1 MKIPNSVR
9 IAGVEYCV
17 IEHEHLD
24 DGKSV
29 LRGQIDFCSN
39 KIALNIGLE
48 LDCQRRCI
56 TLLHEIL
63 HGIWYNAG
71 IDEQYDDAEEEI
83 VEKLAKG
90 LYMVLQ
96 DNGARLFDLRE
107 AERRN
112 DGTVD

>member
-1 MKIPNSVR
+1 MKIPNTVR
-9 IAGVEYCV
+9 IAGVEYAV
-17 IEHEHLD
+17 IEHEQLD

-39 KIALNIGLE
+39 QIALNTGIGL
-48 LDCQRRCI
+48 DYQQRCI

-83 VEKLAKG
+83 VGKLAKG

-107 AERRN
+107 AEEKK
-112 DGTVD
+112 DA